1 MSAVGVILL
10 ALGLSGGGQCY
21 ATARDVAAGAALAAA
36 DLTAVPCRR
45 AGRPPLRYDVAAR
58 APVAL
63 TALPSGTYLG
73 PVVPGVEAQIPA
85 GAELTLRST
94 AGVVT
99 IERRVTAMQPGRSGG
114 KVFVRDSEGKVFAVP
129 LVLDA
134 R

>member
-1 MSAVGVILL
+1 MDRCEDALFLKCELLDDGGVGN
-10 ALGLSGGGQCY
+10 G
-21 ATARDVAAGAALAAA
+21 DFKLAAA
-36 DLTAVPCRR
+36 DLTAVPCKR